1 MVIQPFYNV
10 VLLIIEYIE
19 MLKSNTRQLNIEWY
33 GNLT

>member
-19 MLKSNTRQLNIEWY
+19 MLKSNTRQLSIEWY
-33 GNLT
+33 ANLT

>member
-33 GNLT
+33 ANLT